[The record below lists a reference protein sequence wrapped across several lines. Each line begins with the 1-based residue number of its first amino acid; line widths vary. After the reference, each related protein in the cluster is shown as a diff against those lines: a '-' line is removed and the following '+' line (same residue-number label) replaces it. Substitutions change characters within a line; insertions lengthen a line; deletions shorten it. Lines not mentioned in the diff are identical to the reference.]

1 MRNGQC
7 FQALAEDKG
16 ASSESD
22 DGTERRYGMN
32 NNGKILLVSDIIIG
46 VKAYSFAHNG
56 WWTGTAK
63 VVVDST
69 MREIRFSAPRG
80 DISLTAMVTILR
92 RIVTEKELAF
102 YANYAF
108 ACHHRSTSGAA
119 DDVTIVPAQPSGWC
133 HGVDAATAAALA
145 IAKPVAEY
153 HVSVYGNVTM
163 PTTVDVHS
171 FRGMWAI
178 CLSREAAIAILR
190 ANKDLDDDETV
201 REVDSHAEAKW
212 ELC

>member
-1 MRNGQC
+1 MTAQ
-7 FQALAEDKG
+7 KG
-16 ASSESD
+16 GMIMVFINK
-22 DGTERRYGMN
+22 DGTEG
-32 NNGKILLVSDIIIG
+32 IG
-46 VKAYSFAHNG
+46 VGNEVGLGVDFVKTFVFEHNG

-80 DISLTAMVTILR
+80 DISLKVMVTILR

-102 YANYAF
+102 YANFGF
-108 ACHHRSTSGAA
+108 ACHHRASPSGA

-133 HGVDAATAAALA
+133 HGVNTADAAVLA
-145 IAKPVAEY
+145 ITKPVAEY

-163 PTTVDVHS
+163 QLPKAACHG

>member
-1 MRNGQC
+1 
-7 FQALAEDKG
+7 
-16 ASSESD
+16 
-22 DGTERRYGMN
+22 MN

-80 DISLTAMVTILR
+80 DISLTAMLTILR
-92 RIVTEKELAF
+92 KIISKEELAF
-102 YANYAF
+102 YANFGF
-108 ACHHRSTSGAA
+108 ACHHRASPSGA

-133 HGVDAATAAALA
+133 HGVSAADAAVLA
-145 IAKPVAEY
+145 ISKTVCEY
-153 HVSVYGNVTM
+153 HISMYGNVTM
-163 PTTVDVHS
+163 PLPKAACHG
-171 FRGMWAI
+171 FRGMWNC
-178 CLSREAAIAILR
+178 CLSRKAAVAMLR
-190 ANKDLDDDETV
+190 ANRDLADDESV
-201 REVDSHAEAKW
+201 KEVNSHSEAKW